1 MINEAGVII
10 KDYSQHFEQQTILD
24 YFGNFTGTLLDI
36 GSNDG
41 VTFSNSRALLE
52 KGWYGVLVEPSEET
66 FAKLEE
72 NCLPFTGKVMLHNVG
87 IADYCGNG
95 AFFESGELIG
105 GDHSLVSSMKK
116 EETKRWRKKSKPS
129 DPVVSFKKTQIP
141 VIDFATLLKNSGLDT
156 VDFIT
161 IDVEGMELE
170 ILKQIDIADLGCRL
184 VCIEYNGKPEL
195 AEAYDALIP
204 HPVLHKNRTNI
215 IYGKPRFIV

>member
-36 GSNDG
+36 GANDG

-66 FAKLEE
+66 FAELVN
-72 NCLPFTGKVMLHNVG
+72 NCEPFTGKVLLHNVG
-87 IADYCGNG
+87 IADYNG
-95 AFFESGELIG
+95 TADFYESGELIG
-105 GDHSLVSSMKK
+105 GDHSLVSSMK
-116 EETKRWRKKSKPS
+116 ETETARWKKKSKPS
-129 DPVVSFKKTQIP
+129 DPVVKFKKTTIP
-141 VIDFATLLKNSGLDT
+141 VIEFATLLKNSGLDRI
-156 VDFIT
+156 DFIT

-170 ILKQIDIADLGCRL
+170 ILKQIDITALGCQL
-184 VCIEYNGKPEL
+184 ICIEYNGKQEL

-204 HPVLHKNRTNI
+204 HPVLHKNKTNI
-215 IYGKPRFIV
+215 IYGKPRFIL